1 MLVRS
6 APPITGSL
14 PRRAGFNQ
22 MEKKDLSLII
32 RSVSS
37 FNLTKRAPHVSCSLT
52 SLYAAA
58 GYCLWNTGVKCSD
71 RSIYSL
77 LFLSDGKTVTAE
89 VPQGRSET
97 LLIPE
102 SACYGV
108 NKIFWSWISCR
119 SFVKWSINSLCGCDA
134 HPDPLSITGIKK
146 QLSTVLPKWPPR
158 AVFCIVI

>member
-14 PRRAGFNQ
+14 PRCAGFNQ

-32 RSVSS
+32 CSVSS

-58 GYCLWNTGVKCSD
+58 DDCLWNTGVKCSD

-77 LFLSDGKTVTAE
+77 LFLSDGKTVMAE

-97 LLIPE
+97 PHFFLNRPVIVLIKYFEAGFIVAVLL
-102 SACYGV
+102 
-108 NKIFWSWISCR
+108 N
-119 SFVKWSINSLCGCDA
+119 
-134 HPDPLSITGIKK
+134 DP
-146 QLSTVLPKWPPR
+146 
-158 AVFCIVI
+158 

>member
-32 RSVSS
+32 CSVSS

-52 SLYAAA
+52 SPYAAA
-58 GYCLWNTGVKCSD
+58 DYCLWNTGVKSSD
-71 RSIYSL
+71 HNIYLL

-97 LLIPE
+97 LHFLFPNCPVIVLIKYFE
-102 SACYGV
+102 AG
-108 NKIFWSWISCR
+108 F
-119 SFVKWSINSLCGCDA
+119 FVAVLLN
-134 HPDPLSITGIKK
+134 DP
-146 QLSTVLPKWPPR
+146 
-158 AVFCIVI
+158 

>member
-32 RSVSS
+32 CSVTS

-58 GYCLWNTGVKCSD
+58 DYCLWNTGVKCSD
-71 RSIYSL
+71 RSIHLL
-77 LFLSDGKTVTAE
+77 LFLSDGKTAVTAE

-97 LLIPE
+97 LHLLFPNRPVIVLIKYLE
-102 SACYGV
+102 AGF
-108 NKIFWSWISCR
+108 I
-119 SFVKWSINSLCGCDA
+119 DA
-134 HPDPLSITGIKK
+134 VLLNDP
-146 QLSTVLPKWPPR
+146 
-158 AVFCIVI
+158 